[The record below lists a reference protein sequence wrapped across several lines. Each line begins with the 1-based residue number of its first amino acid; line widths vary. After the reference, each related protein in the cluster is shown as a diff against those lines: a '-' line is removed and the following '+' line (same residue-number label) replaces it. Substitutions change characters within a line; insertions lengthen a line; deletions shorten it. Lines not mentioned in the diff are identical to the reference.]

1 MIDIMALS
9 PTDLER
15 FIHLQGI
22 VARQDNDAARV
33 RALRDY
39 YSGEHPIMLTKRQQ
53 EYLGALVDGEE
64 FTFAHNLVRSVIDT
78 LRERLDVS
86 GFTVNGV
93 GVEDETDDAAAD
105 GQLAALFWDWWA
117 GNKADSG
124 QITLYRRALRDGKAY
139 VIVDWDAANS
149 RPKFALHRVD
159 AGDEEPG
166 IIMHRDPEDDNHI
179 LYATRYFYTF
189 DPLNPGKTGTQRKT
203 VYLPGEIRKYIMG
216 KTAGQWQPHMDAG
229 DSTWPLPWVD
239 SAGVPLG
246 IPVIEFANPA
256 GSEIDQIIGLQN
268 ALNKT
273 WLDLIAAAD
282 ASGFPILAIEY
293 QGEGGFGSIQDDA
306 DVEGN
311 DEFRFSPGRAI
322 EVDNANVKRLDAANL
337 QPMIETMWTLVQA
350 ISGVSRTPAY
360 YLRPVGGGDVPSGE
374 ALKQLE
380 SGLVKRA
387 QERQLVFG
395 QAWAD
400 AFGMAYRVAQTF
412 GPSLPELPEMDIQ
425 TVWTD
430 ANVRNELS
438 QAQVGQLY
446 QQLNVPDDTI
456 WQYVLG
462 FTPSEI
468 AGWRDAQRRDEAVKL
483 ASVAD
488 ALRRSGV
495 AAQRPADSQPQQAQQ
510 NGGANNERTDNPVP

>member
-1 MIDIMALS
+1 MIDIAKLT
-9 PTDLER
+9 PADLER
-15 FIHLQGI
+15 FIHMQGL
-22 VARQDNDAARV
+22 VARQDNAASRI

-39 YSGEHPIMLTKRQQ
+39 YAGEHPIMLTKRQQ
-53 EYLGALVDGEE
+53 EYLGELVEGES

-93 GVEDETDDAAAD
+93 GVEDADMQDAPDAD
-105 GQLAALFWDWWA
+105 AQLAQLFWAWWA
-117 GNKADSG
+117 GSKTDSA

-139 VIVDWDAANS
+139 VIVDWDATAN
-149 RPKFALHRVD
+149 RPKFMLHRVD
-159 AGDEEPG
+159 AGDEQPG
-166 IIMHRDPEDDNHI
+166 IVMHHDPEDDNHI

-216 KTAGQWQPHMDAG
+216 KAAGQWQPHMDVG
-229 DSTWPLPWVD
+229 DTTWPLPWVD
-239 SAGVPLG
+239 STGAPLG
-246 IPVIEFANPA
+246 IPVVEFANPA

-293 QGEGGFGSIQDDA
+293 SGDSAFGSIQDDA
-306 DVEGN
+306 DIEGN

-387 QERQLVFG
+387 QERQLLFG

-400 AFGMAYRVAQTF
+400 VMGMAYRVAQTF
-412 GPSLPELPEMDIQ
+412 GPSLPDVPELDVQ

-495 AAQRPADSQPQQAQQ
+495 MAQRPADSQPAQAQQPAQPAQQ
-510 NGGANNERTDNPVP
+510 NGDAQ

>member
-1 MIDIMALS
+1 MIDVMALT
-9 PTDLER
+9 PQQLER
-15 FIHLQGI
+15 FIHMQAL
-22 VARQDNDAARV
+22 VDRQASAAERIK
-33 RALRDY
+33 ALRLY
-39 YSGEHPIMLTKRQQ
+39 YSGEHPVMLTKRQQ

-93 GVEDETDDAAAD
+93 GVEDETDGASDVD

-117 GNKADSG
+117 GNKVDSG

-139 VIVDWDAANS
+139 VIVDWDSVNG

-159 AGDEEPG
+159 AGEEQPG
-166 IIMHRDPEDDNHI
+166 IVMHRDPEDDNHI

-216 KTAGQWQPHMDAG
+216 KAAGEWQPHMDAG
-229 DSTWPLPWVD
+229 DTSWPLPWVD
-239 SAGVPLG
+239 SAGEPMG

-306 DVEGN
+306 DIEGN

-322 EVDNANVKRLDAANL
+322 EVDNANVKRLEAANL
-337 QPMIETMWTLVQA
+337 QPMIETVWTIVQA

-360 YLRPVGGGDVPSGE
+360 YLRPVGGSEVPSGE
-374 ALKQLE
+374 ALKQID
-380 SGLVKRA
+380 SGLVSRA
-387 QERQLVFG
+387 EERQLVFG
-395 QAWAD
+395 QAWSD
-400 AFGMAYRVAQTF
+400 AFSMAYKVAQTF
-412 GPSLPELPEMDIQ
+412 GPSLPELPKMNIQ

-430 ANVRNELS
+430 ANVRNELAS
-438 QAQVGQLY
+438 AQTGQAY
-446 QQLNVPDDTI
+446 QSLNVPEEVI

-495 AAQRPADSQPQQAQQ
+495 MAQRPADSQPAQQQQQAT
-510 NGGANNERTDNPVP
+510 NGETNDVTL

>member
-1 MIDIMALS
+1 MIDVFKLT
-9 PTDLER
+9 PEQLER
-15 FIHLQGI
+15 FIHVQAL
-22 VARQDNDAARV
+22 VDRQVIAAERV
-33 RALRDY
+33 RVLRLY
-39 YSGEHPIMLTKRQQ
+39 YSGEHPTMLTKRQQ

-86 GFTVNGV
+86 GFTVNGQ
-93 GVEDETDDAAAD
+93 GVEDAELAD
-105 GQLAALFWDWWA
+105 QPEPASQLAALFWSWWMKS
-117 GNKADSG
+117 KADSG

-139 VIVDWDAANS
+139 VIVDWDAENS
-149 RPKFALHRVD
+149 RPKFMLHRVD
-159 AGDEEPG
+159 AGDEQPG
-166 IIMHRDPEDDNHI
+166 IVMHRDPEDDNHI

-189 DPLNPGKTGTQRKT
+189 DPLNPGKTGIQRKT
-203 VYLPGEIRKYIMG
+203 VYLPGEIRKYIQG
-216 KTAGQWQPHMDAG
+216 KLGQWQPHLDDG
-229 DSTWPLPWVD
+229 DSTWPLPWID
-239 SAGVPLG
+239 ATGQPLG
-246 IPVIEFANPA
+246 IPVIEFANPG
-256 GSEIDQIIGLQN
+256 GSEISQIIGLQN

-293 QGEGGFGSIQDDA
+293 QGDGGFGAIQDDA

-311 DEFRFSPGRAI
+311 DEFRFAPGRAI
-322 EVDNANVKRLDAANL
+322 EVDNANVKRIEAGDLSQLIATKDAL
-337 QPMIETMWTLVQA
+337 IQA

-387 QERQLVFG
+387 AERQLIFG

-400 AFGMAYRVAQTF
+400 AFAMAHRMAQTF

-438 QAQVGQLY
+438 QAQVGQIY

-495 AAQRPADSQPQQAQQ
+495 AAQRPADSTPQQQ
-510 NGGANNERTDNPVP
+510 NGQQTTQQNGDVRP

>member
-1 MIDIMALS
+1 MIDVMALS

-39 YSGEHPIMLTKRQQ
+39 YEGEHPIMLTKRQQ

-93 GVEDETDDAAAD
+93 GVEDETDDETGTD

-117 GNKADSG
+117 GNKVDSG

-139 VIVDWDAANS
+139 VIVDWDSTNS

-159 AGDEEPG
+159 AGEEQPG
-166 IIMHRDPEDDNHI
+166 IVMHRDPEDDNHI

-216 KTAGQWQPHMDAG
+216 KAQGTWQPHMDAG
-229 DSTWPLPWVD
+229 DATWPLPWVD
-239 SAGVPLG
+239 STGAPLG

-282 ASGFPILAIEY
+282 ASGFPLLAIEY
-293 QGEGGFGSIQDDA
+293 QTDGGGFGAIQDDA
-306 DVEGN
+306 DIEGN
-311 DEFRFSPGRAI
+311 DEFRISPGRAI
-322 EVDNANVKRLDAANL
+322 EVDNARIHRLEAANL
-337 QPMIETMWTLVQA
+337 QYMIDTMWTIVQA

-380 SGLVKRA
+380 SGIVKRA
-387 QERQLVFG
+387 QERQLIFG

-400 AFGMAYRVAQTF
+400 VMAMAYRIAQTF
-412 GPSLPELPEMDIQ
+412 GPMLPEVDPLNIQ
-425 TVWTD
+425 SQWTD
-430 ANVRNELS
+430 ANVRNELQ
-438 QAQVGQLY
+438 QAQTAEAY
-446 QQLNVPDDTI
+446 KRLNVPDDMVWAT
-456 WQYVLG
+456 LG
-462 FTPSEI
+462 FTPTDI
-468 AGWRDAQRRDEAVKL
+468 AGFKEQQRNDEAVK
-483 ASVAD
+483 VA
-488 ALRRSGV
+488 AIAGELRRAGL
-495 AAQRPADSQPQQAQQ
+495 AAQRPAGSQPATAQQ
-510 NGGANNERTDNPVP
+510 NGETTL

>member
-1 MIDIMALS
+1 
-9 PTDLER
+9 
-15 FIHLQGI
+15 
-22 VARQDNDAARV
+22 V
-33 RALRDY
+33 
-39 YSGEHPIMLTKRQQ
+39 
-53 EYLGALVDGEE
+53 
-64 FTFAHNLVRSVIDT
+64 
-78 LRERLDVS
+78 
-86 GFTVNGV
+86 
-93 GVEDETDDAAAD
+93 
-105 GQLAALFWDWWA
+105 
-117 GNKADSG
+117 
-124 QITLYRRALRDGKAY
+124 
-139 VIVDWDAANS
+139 
-149 RPKFALHRVD
+149 
-159 AGDEEPG
+159 
-166 IIMHRDPEDDNHI
+166 
-179 LYATRYFYTF
+179 LYASRYFYTF
-189 DPLNPGKTGTQRKT
+189 DPLNPGETGKQRKT
-203 VYLPGEIRKYIMG
+203 VYLPGEIRKYIMS
-216 KTAGQWQPHMDAG
+216 KTGNWEPFQDVG
-229 DSTWPLPWVD
+229 DPTWPLPWVD
-239 SAGVPLG
+239 SAGDPLG
-246 IPVIEFANPA
+246 IPVIEFANLG
-256 GSEIDQIIGLQN
+256 GSEIEQVIGLQN

-306 DVEGN
+306 DIEGA

-400 AFGMAYRVAQTF
+400 AFVMAYRVAQTF
-412 GPSLPELPEMDIQ
+412 GPSLPELPDMDIQ

-430 ANVRNELS
+430 ANVRNELA
-438 QAQVGQLY
+438 QAQVGQAY
-446 QQLNVPDDTI
+446 QGLGVPDDTI

-468 AGWRDAQRRDEAVKL
+468 AGWKADKRREEAVKI
-483 ASVAD
+483 ASVSES
-488 ALRRSGV
+488 LRR
-495 AAQRPADSQPQQAQQ
+495 AQLQAQRPADTTQ
-510 NGGANNERTDNPVP
+510 NGNQGGNNERTNNTVP

>member
-1 MIDIMALS
+1 MIDVMALT
-9 PTDLER
+9 PQDLER
-15 FIHLQGI
+15 FIHMQGI
-22 VARQDNDAARV
+22 VARQDNTAARV
-33 RALRDY
+33 RALREY
-39 YSGEHPIMLTKRQQ
+39 YAGEHPIMLTKRQQ
-53 EYLGALVDGEE
+53 EYLGELVEGEA
-64 FTFAHNLVRSVIDT
+64 FTFAHNLVRSIIDT

-86 GFTVNGV
+86 GFTVNGQ
-93 GVEDETDDAAAD
+93 GVEDADLAEQPDADA
-105 GQLAALFWDWWA
+105 QLAALMWDWWM
-117 GNKADSG
+117 GGKLDSA

-139 VIVDWDAANS
+139 VIVDWDAVNA

-159 AGDEEPG
+159 AGDEQPG
-166 IIMHRDPEDDNHI
+166 IIMHHDPEDDNHV

-189 DPLNPGKTGTQRKT
+189 DPLNPGTTGRQRKT
-203 VYLPGEIRKYIMG
+203 VHLPGEIRKYIMA
-216 KTAGQWQPHMDAG
+216 KAGQWEPYRDNGDA
-229 DSTWPLPWVD
+229 TWPLPWVD
-239 SAGVPLG
+239 AKGAPLG

-306 DVEGN
+306 DIEGN
-311 DEFRFSPGRAI
+311 DEFRFAPGRAI

-337 QPMIETMWTLVQA
+337 QPMIETMWTIVQA

-387 QERQLVFG
+387 QERQLIFG

-400 AFGMAYRVAQTF
+400 AFAMAYAVSQTF
-412 GPSLPELPEMDIQ
+412 GPSLPDLPEMDIQ

-430 ANVRNELS
+430 ASVRNELS
-438 QAQVGQLY
+438 MAQVGQIY
-446 QQLNVPDDTI
+446 KQLNVPDDTI

-468 AGWRDAQRRDEAVKL
+468 AGWRDAQRRDDAVKL

-495 AAQRPADSQPQQAQQ
+495 AAQRPADSQPQPAQPAQQ
-510 NGGANNERTDNPVP
+510 NGGNEQ